1 MIIENILHNRKAKLV
16 IFTVIILLNFSFV
29 YFMNKNQNV
38 AFRNLNINS
47 VKFYMKNVI
56 YP

>member
-38 AFRNLNINS
+38 AFRNLNIDG
-47 VKFYMKNVI
+47 VKFYIKNVI